1 MTSPTLFYA
10 LRLRAEEEPLNV
22 DISSYS
28 DEFCAGFLA
37 GQVNV
42 LEEIEAGR
50 LVLPTPTERLADA
63 LAEIES
69 KARWYADNDARDPH
83 EVDHALC
90 VEILDLA
97 ERALNA

>member
-1 MTSPTLFYA
+1 MDSRSPYYA
-10 LRLRAEEEPLNV
+10 LLLRAEEEPLNV

-42 LEEIEAGR
+42 IEEIEAGR
-50 LVLPTPTERLADA
+50 LKLPTPEERLVSV
-63 LAEIES
+63 LGEIEG
-69 KARWYADNDARDPH
+69 KARWYADNLHRDPQ

-97 ERALNA
+97 QRALDG